1 MSNES
6 IQKQIE
12 YYQNLI
18 EEISDP
24 TSFTLNPKIREYNDE
39 IKHLQDMCVH
49 EFNEGKCIYCGKH
62 DGSII
67 MYSTP
72 TCPKC
77 KVLAKK
83 FEQKGYTVIKE
94 MDEDLLKSLGITSVP
109 QVIIN
114 GDLYDFSRANTWINQ
129 APEAKK

>member
-1 MSNES
+1 MSNEN
-6 IQKQIE
+6 IRKQIE
-12 YYQNLI
+12 YYQSLI

-24 TSFTLNPKIREYNDE
+24 TCFTLNPKIREYMDE
-39 IKHLQDMCVH
+39 IKHLQEICTH
-49 EFNEGKCIYCGKH
+49 EFNDGNCIYCGKS
-62 DGSII
+62 DGSIT

-94 MDEDLLKSLGITSVP
+94 MNEDLLRSLGITSVP
-109 QVIIN
+109 QVVID
-114 GDLYDFSRANTWINQ
+114 GKMYDFSKANTWINQ
-129 APEAKK
+129 APEVKK